1 VCAAES
7 PEVLGRDGAE
17 AVERARRG
25 RLLIALARQTLEL
38 RWSSGDARLR
48 QVPPPA
54 DPSSGREPWLSIRG
68 ASFVSLDLQ
77 GELRGCV
84 GTVEPYR
91 PLVDDVRSNAHRAA
105 FEDPRFAPLAR
116 HELEVVRIEVS
127 VLRTLE
133 ALGATTLE
141 AAAAELRPG
150 LDGVLLTLD
159 GKRATLLPQ
168 VWETLPDP
176 VDFVTALARKA
187 GFAHIADPPAE
198 RMRLY
203 RYRVDSWRD

>member
-7 PEVLGRDGAE
+7 PETLDSDGTETA
-17 AVERARRG
+17 ERARRG
-25 RLLIALARQTLEL
+25 GLLLVLARQALEL
-38 RWSSGDARLR
+38 RWSAGGARHR
-48 QVPPPA
+48 QVPLPA
-54 DPSSGREPWLSIRG
+54 TPSSGRESWLSIPG

-77 GELRGCV
+77 GELRGCI

-91 PLVDDVRSNAHRAA
+91 PLVDDVSSNAVRAA

-127 VLRTLE
+127 VLGTLE

-150 LDGVLLTLD
+150 RDGVLLTLD
-159 GKRATLLPQ
+159 GMRATLLPQ
-168 VWETLPDP
+168 VWEAVPDP
-176 VDFVTALARKA
+176 MDFVLALARKA
-187 GFAHIADPPAE
+187 GFAQLADLPTHGI
-198 RMRLY
+198 RLH
-203 RYRVDSWRD
+203 RYRVDSWRE